1 MFSNPVGI
9 QIDDVQTVDLFTV
22 IKLELL
28 KVSVI
33 LCYVSQFCYYLFL
46 KVIRHFKK
54 NFYFSKNIIPIILNL
69 L

>member
-22 IKLELL
+22 IKPELL

-33 LCYVSQFCYYLFL
+33 LCYVSQFCYCSVL
-46 KVIRHFKK
+46 KVIRHLKT
-54 NFYFSKNIIPIILNL
+54 NFYFSKNIIAISLNL